1 MPGEI
6 ANVAIRFSL
15 INEASK
21 AIAAIG
27 RQLKALSVQDKK
39 TMNDHANMMRS
50 FKVAAVAGLG
60 TAVLYKG
67 TKVAV
72 RGAGDLQEAFI
83 GVRAELME
91 VDKSAAQINS
101 TMKSLKATA
110 FDVQGKTPFDMAQM
124 MRLEKELVKAG
135 ATVEDIAGKTGFAA
149 AAAFLGVYENIDPL
163 RAGEA
168 MISMAVPFKIAGKDA
183 MNLADD
189 ISRSAAASVISADD
203 ILETAKMATSALGP
217 LGRGHK
223 EFLTMA
229 AMLGQVGIKGSLAGT
244 SMSRFYTNASKQ
256 KGLRDANGDLLEMDQ
271 LISRLRERFGTTSAE
286 EMKVFKEAGDDM
298 DLLMTK
304 LKKMGKAE
312 RLVQLTDMFDVR
324 GARVAVAL
332 LNDGVGSYE
341 DMVEAQARSASLQ
354 DKLAEKMK
362 GFNASMTALKGDFS
376 STINNLFQPA
386 LTPLTAL
393 IKKVDEF
400 VYKIGEASLK
410 GDSLGKTV
418 SAMSLGGIAAGGAIT
433 AGAGVAGLY
442 YMRRL
447 VKGAGGWK
455 GLMGKGAGVAGG
467 VAAGK
472 AVEAATGVKPVFVTN
487 WPAQM
492 SGSSLYPNATSTM
505 AAAGLGG
512 RFGKLKGLAGMAGRG
527 ALRLGPHGL
536 ALAAGWGIGR
546 GISNIPTGGGKN
558 VQDRLEGLID
568 RVLNS
573 EGLRK
578 ANEAE
583 ASYKKWQEQRNM
595 VNLTVNVDRD
605 GNVTVETDDLNT
617 ELPVGSLI

>member
-1 MPGEI
+1 MSSEI
-6 ANVAIRFSL
+6 ASVAIKFSL

-27 RQLKALSVQDKK
+27 RQLKALSAQDKK

-50 FKVAAVAGLG
+50 FKVAAVAAVG

-67 TKVAV
+67 TKAAV

-110 FDVQGKTPFDMAQM
+110 FGVQGKTPFDMSQM
-124 MRLEKELVKAG
+124 MRLEKELIKAG

-183 MNLADD
+183 MMLADD

-244 SMSRFYTNASKQ
+244 SMARFYTNASKQ
-256 KGLRDANGDLLEMDQ
+256 KGLRTTNGDLLEMDQ

-286 EMKVFKEAGDDM
+286 EMKVFAEAGDDV
-298 DLLMTK
+298 DLLMKK

-393 IKKVDEF
+393 VKKVDEF
-400 VYKIGEASLK
+400 VYKLGEASLK
-410 GDSLGKTV
+410 GDSLGKAV
-418 SAMSLGGIAAGGAIT
+418 SAMSLGGIAAGGTIT
-433 AGAGVAGLY
+433 AGAGAAGLY

-455 GLMGKGAGVAGG
+455 GLMAKGAGVAGG

-487 WPAQM
+487 WPAGFGGV
-492 SGSSLYPNATSTM
+492 SSALKSTGGAAAAAALGSKM
-505 AAAGLGG
+505 RAAAGLRAGG
-512 RFGKLKGLAGMAGRG
+512 KGLLGLAGKARMLLNPYTA
-527 ALRLGPHGL
+527 AV
-536 ALAAGWGIGR
+536 AAGTGLGHAFYNKTETGKDWGDYLGEKIDMMFNPQFYADKN
-546 GISNIPTGGGKN
+546 SNK
-558 VQDRLEGLID
+558 
-568 RVLNS
+568 
-573 EGLRK
+573 
-578 ANEAE
+578 
-583 ASYKKWQEQRNM
+583 
-595 VNLTVNVDRD
+595 VNITINVDRD
-605 GNVTVETDDLNT
+605 GNIIAETDDLNT
-617 ELPVGSLI
+617 ELAVGSFF